1 MGFKDNPLRSLFS
14 AIHFQYLL
22 IKGFVLA
29 AISKKRKSMARVKLP
44 AVAFT
49 RTPDGNG
56 ADEALV
62 RQAINAAD
70 RLTHTLV
77 HFTTRKCFFR
87 AFTAG
92 YLLRKKGIAVTL
104 NMGLHH
110 LDKSDRNVR
119 GHCWLSWQG
128 NPIGECND
136 PHVRYHRFLGAG
148 KNGVCYWLGGKKTA
162 KRKIVHYR
170 TTAKGPKENA
180 AFEN

>member
-1 MGFKDNPLRSLFS
+1 MRSLLN
-14 AIHFQYLL
+14 AIHFSYLL

-29 AISKKRKSMARVKLP
+29 IICKNKKSMACVKLP
-44 AVAFT
+44 EVNFAQSLHSTGT
-49 RTPDGNG
+49 RDI
-56 ADEALV
+56 LV
-62 RQAINAAD
+62 GQAINAAD
-70 RLTHTLV
+70 RLTKALV

-92 YLLRKKGIAVTL
+92 YLLRKNGIAVTL

-110 LDKSDRNVR
+110 LNKSDRNVG

-128 NPIGECND
+128 KPIGECND

-148 KNGVCYWLGGKKTA
+148 KNGVCYWLGGDKTA

-170 TTAKGPKENA
+170 TASKGPKGNA